1 MRGHSGFLPLPLALR
16 HGAALPTRT
25 GSDRSSD
32 METAP
37 DLKLSPSEK
46 GTLQKIAEG
55 EYHLRELDWVA
66 LQHLKKLAL
75 AEDRPS
81 GVAITKEGGIVLR
94 RLTLPG

>member
-1 MRGHSGFLPLPLALR
+1 
-16 HGAALPTRT
+16 
-25 GSDRSSD
+25 

-46 GTLQKIAEG
+46 WTLQKIAEG

-81 GVAITKEGGIVLR
+81 GVAIGQSPSSLRWSRSVRTGSCSAARNAQGGRPHGMKVAD
-94 RLTLPG
+94 

>member
-1 MRGHSGFLPLPLALR
+1 
-16 HGAALPTRT
+16 
-25 GSDRSSD
+25 

-46 GTLQKIAEG
+46 WTLQKIAQG
-55 EYHLRELDWVA
+55 EYHLREFDWIA

-81 GVAITKEGGIVLR
+81 GVAITKEGRRVLR